1 MQNDHELNID
11 ELSAV
16 YGGMATSRD
25 GTMPHPKPS
34 PMDQLIKWIL
44 GMFK

>member
-1 MQNDHELNID
+1 MQNDQELNIE

-16 YGGMATSRD
+16 YGGMATSKD
-25 GTMPHPKPS
+25 GTMPYPKPS

>member
-1 MQNDHELNID
+1 MRDDQELNID

-16 YGGMATSRD
+16 YGGTASTGNGSMS
-25 GTMPHPKPS
+25 HPKPS
-34 PMDQLIKWIL
+34 PVDQLIKWIL

>member
-25 GTMPHPKPS
+25 GTMPYPKPS
-34 PMDQLIKWIL
+34 PVDQFIKWIL